1 MLIIV
6 NTKKA
11 ITLLLQNIFSKIQ
24 NVFFIACQDL
34 TNDTGFSILKQ
45 NTIVGLTSLVQT
57 FCVHRDKSVDIN
69 IRAVLAGGWTSRSLA
84 SHTFILSFS
93 FHGSQKNEV
102 PGDVFSVCVQ
112 PGAQHVGIECELAL
126 ADSTADV

>member
-1 MLIIV
+1 MTS
-6 NTKKA
+6 TKYLK
-11 ITLLLQNIFSKIQ
+11 KIK

-45 NTIVGLTSLVQT
+45 NTIFGLTSLVQT
-57 FCVHRDKSVDIN
+57 FCVHRDKSVDIF
-69 IRAVLAGGWTSRSLA
+69 VLSWQEGGLA
-84 SHTFILSFS
+84 EVWQATLLSFLS
-93 FHGSQKNEV
+93 HSTGAKKNEV

-126 ADSTADV
+126 AASTADV